1 MQKYVYKAW
10 DSKYKL
16 INGSIEEEN
25 INSAKQLLIEKGL
38 YIIEINEFKDLLNNK
53 LFQIKI
59 KDEELANFC
68 GQLAVIISSGVNLI
82 SGLDIIA
89 KQIKNKRMKK
99 ILENIVMG
107 VKRGRTLSQAMKDD
121 GKLPNL
127 LIDMVKA
134 GESSGQ
140 VDTMLYNLETFYER
154 EASIKSKIKSASVYP
169 TILLFMSVGMI
180 IFFNNFIFVELKD
193 LFTDNEN
200 LPLITKLLLI
210 SMDALNNNT
219 VPIIIGVISIIIMFK
234 YLMTKHQINY
244 IFNEILL
251 NIPLIGKLKKE
262 ILVSR
267 FTRSM
272 GLFIRS
278 GVSLLIIFDN
288 LKLIVN
294 NDFVSAKIDEAKQ
307 DVVNGNTIAY
317 ALDKSK
323 LFEPIVVQ
331 MIEVGEETGTLE
343 EILFKIAAIYD
354 KKSEASI
361 SKLME
366 LIEPIFTLLI
376 GIFIAVLIL
385 AMALPVFQM
394 TSR

>member
-361 SKLME
+361 SKLMA